1 MISAVNHLPLLN
13 GNNRFLMKYILSIV
27 FFFLFA
33 ATVSAGD
40 LEKDT
45 TGKTFR
51 VGIFAPLYLDSAFN
65 GNAYKYGK
73 NFPRFTFAGLDFIQ
87 GAQIALDSL
96 SFNGANIEA
105 TFFDTQSNEF
115 NDRFNSETFTPF
127 DLFIGSVREMD
138 YNLLAALAKQH
149 NTPFVSVTYPNDG
162 GVTSNP
168 FLMIVNATLKSHCE
182 SIYSYLL
189 QQYSTHQIVFCTRS
203 GAQEER
209 VMEYFQSFNNPD
221 GSPLMDM
228 NIVQIEQG
236 TDKLLSALDSTK
248 KNIIVGASLDE
259 SFAKQLGK
267 QSMLWNKKYQIKL
280 IGMPNWDGIFN
291 QKNAKNNPD
300 YPVYFTSAF
309 YNAKEDEYSA
319 LLENTYQQKFKVSPS
334 EYAQKGF
341 ESVAVFVKM
350 LTEHPYDFM
359 SHINHA
365 GYRVFTH
372 FNFKPVKVSTDAK
385 IPDYFE
391 NKHLYFM
398 KSENGKI
405 SKAW

>member
-1 MISAVNHLPLLN
+1 MMKYFLCVCFIFLLAPAVN
-13 GNNRFLMKYILSIV
+13 
-27 FFFLFA
+27 
-33 ATVSAGD
+33 AGTIQ
-40 LEKDT
+40 KDT

-51 VGIFAPLYLDSAFN
+51 VGVFAPMYLDSAFN
-65 GNAYKYGK
+65 GKTYRYGK
-73 NFPRFTFAGLDFIQ
+73 NFPRYTFAGLEFIQ

-96 SFNGANIEA
+96 PLNGAQIEA
-105 TFFDTQSNEF
+105 TFFDTQSADF
-115 NDRFNSETFTPF
+115 NNQFNNGAFHSL
-127 DLFIGSVREMD
+127 DLIIGSVRDMD
-138 YNLLAALAKQH
+138 YNLLSALAKK
-149 NTPFVSVTYPNDG
+149 NNIPFVSVTYPNDG

-168 FLMIVNATLKSHCE
+168 FLMILNSTLKSHCE

-189 QQYSTHQIVFCTRS
+189 QQNSPHKIVFCTKS

-209 VMEYFQSFNNPD
+209 VMEYFQHFNNPD
-221 GSPLMDM
+221 GSPLMEM
-228 NIVQIEQG
+228 HVVQIDQG
-236 TDKLLSALDSTK
+236 TDKLLSALDSNK

-267 QSMLWNKKYQIKL
+267 QSMLWNKKYNIKL

-291 QKNAKNNPD
+291 LRNAKNNPD
-300 YPVYFTSAF
+300 YPVYYTSAY
-309 YNAKEDEYSA
+309 YNAKDDEYSA
-319 LLENTYQQKFKVSPS
+319 LLENAYQQKFKVSPS

-341 ESVAVFVKM
+341 ESIAVFVKM
-350 LTEHPYDFM
+350 LTEHPNDFM
-359 SHINHA
+359 SYINHA

-372 FNFKPVKVSTDAK
+372 FNFKPVKVTDQSK

-405 SKAW
+405 TRAW